1 MNVLEMLRSRFARL
15 LIAGAMFAAYLAFGW
30 SPAALSG
37 KRSMVS
43 HGSGPA
49 AVRER
54 PEVESRN
61 DSAQTPPGR
70 TSRDLVINLFGF
82 LPLGALLVL
91 LWPGMS
97 MPLAISLCAGL
108 SFLIETGQL
117 VLPGHYPSIVDLTL
131 NTLGGALGWRL
142 ARLLLSH
149 PSLVAFRRDSGKL

>member
-1 MNVLEMLRSRFARL
+1 MIVLDVLRSRVTRL

-30 SPAALSG
+30 SPAVPSG
-37 KRSMVS
+37 QRAVVP
-43 HGSGPA
+43 HGSGVA

-54 PEVESRN
+54 REMERRIDYELPAE
-61 DSAQTPPGR
+61 R
-70 TSRDLVINLFGF
+70 TSPDLVFNLLGF
-82 LPLGALLVL
+82 LPLGALLSL
-91 LWPGMS
+91 FWPRMS
-97 MPLAISLCAGL
+97 MSLATSLCAGL

-149 PSLVAFRRDSGKL
+149 PSLVALWRPHGRS